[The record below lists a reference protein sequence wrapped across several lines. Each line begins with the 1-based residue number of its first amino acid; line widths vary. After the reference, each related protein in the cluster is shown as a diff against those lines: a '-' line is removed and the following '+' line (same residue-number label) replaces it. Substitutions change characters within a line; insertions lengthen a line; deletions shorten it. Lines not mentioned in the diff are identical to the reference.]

1 MRHKDMP
8 ITETIRDSYSFTRR
22 LTQFY
27 GACEYE
33 ADGSYISTRW
43 ACLGSFIP
51 LFPLYSALIHSVER
65 EYFLGPQTYQYTR
78 MPGIHWPQ
86 VMRTYAF
93 VGAVW
98 AFVIYGS
105 RYLTRAEVNVLLI
118 IPLGL
123 PLFLLPWFLQ
133 RRARKDAT
141 LE

>member
-1 MRHKDMP
+1 M
-8 ITETIRDSYSFTRR
+8 ETIQDKRWIRYCRAHLR
-22 LTQFY
+22 FY

-33 ADGSYISTRW
+33 ADGSYIATRW
-43 ACLGSFIP
+43 ACICHMPF
-51 LFPLYSALIHSVER
+51 FPLYSALIHSAEPASFWDD
-65 EYFLGPQTYQYTR
+65 YKIYHCIR
-78 MPGIHWPQ
+78 MPRIHWPQ

-105 RYLTRAEVNVLLI
+105 QYLRQAEINVLLI

-133 RRARKDAT
+133 RRARKDTT

>member
-1 MRHKDMP
+1 M
-8 ITETIRDSYSFTRR
+8 ETTRDNRPVHGILNCRFC
-22 LTQFY
+22 

-43 ACLGSFIP
+43 ISIGFTP
-51 LFPLYSALIHSVER
+51 LIPLYSALIHSVER

-86 VMRTYAF
+86 VLRTYAF

-98 AFVIYGS
+98 AFVIHGS
-105 RYLTRAEVNVLLI
+105 QYLRQTEVNVLLI

-123 PLFLLPWFLQ
+123 SLFLLPWFLQ

>member
-1 MRHKDMP
+1 METTRDRRP
-8 ITETIRDSYSFTRR
+8 IERPNFR
-22 LTQFY
+22 FC

-33 ADGSYISTRW
+33 ADGSYIATRW
-43 ACLGSFIP
+43 ISIGFMP
-51 LFPLYSALIHSVER
+51 LIPLYSALIHSVER

-78 MPGIHWPQ
+78 MSGIHWPQ

-105 RYLTRAEVNVLLI
+105 QYLRQAEINVLLI

-133 RRARKDAT
+133 RRARKDTT
-141 LE
+141 LK